1 MFGKVW
7 FTIDG
12 TSKMPFLKFF
22 PFSLFKILNAYC
34 QKFCVK
40 TILFYNEFRGF
51 LWSSTTSQIYLKYL
65 FLTMKPTALLIT
77 FFQICEEILFAS
89 FFKLWAGEYAISF
102 FLFLFMFILTRL
114 WSKTLWRNYHFLKQ
128 ISFQDLFQHVVYYR
142 ILGCQTLWY

>member
-65 FLTMKPTALLIT
+65 FLTMKPTALLII

-89 FFKLWAGEYAISF
+89 SFSLNERNISTSLLMMNLKCNAVHYAKLNSSLINKPFLNYGPVNMLFCFFYSYLC
-102 FLFLFMFILTRL
+102 LF
-114 WSKTLWRNYHFLKQ
+114 
-128 ISFQDLFQHVVYYR
+128 
-142 ILGCQTLWY
+142 